1 MSSTEPAAEAWE
13 LMQQLMMTLS
23 RPRFVQLCA
32 DYDITPPQL
41 FTLKHL
47 EEGRMLSMSE
57 AAKLLSCDAS
67 NVTGIVDRL
76 EARGLVERLSAPGD
90 RRVKMLALTEKG
102 AELRAE
108 LGRRMS
114 DPPPALTELPAT
126 DQRALRDILR
136 RLVG

>member
-1 MSSTEPAAEAWE
+1 MSGNAASESWE

-76 EARGLVERLSAPGD
+76 EARGLVERRSAPGD
-90 RRVKMLALTEKG
+90 RRGQNLVLARRG
-102 AELRAE
+102 GRARGG
-108 LGRRMS
+108 LPGPPS
-114 DPPPALTELPAT
+114 PPPPA
-126 DQRALRDILR
+126 
-136 RLVG
+136 